1 MNMQNDNSYKI
12 KTINKLLKQRFGTP
26 QRAEELPKPIDM
38 LIATI
43 LSQNTNDQNSY
54 KAYQNLRNKY
64 PDWNE
69 ANMARRSSIEKEIKI
84 AGLGFQK
91 STAIKNL
98 LSELKSKIGNY
109 ELEELNNLN
118 DSESIEYL
126 ISFKGIG
133 VKTASCVLLF
143 ALGKNI
149 CPVDTHVHRTLN
161 RIGIVETKTPDK
173 TFLYINDKFPPKIAH
188 SFHTNLIRLGREICT
203 PSGFTC
209 SSCPVEKI
217 CGFTNKNYENKAK
230 ANPRPFMLLDNV

>member
-1 MNMQNDNSYKI
+1 MQNDISSKI
-12 KTINKLLKQRFGTP
+12 IIVNKLLKAKFGAP
-26 QRAEELPKPIDM
+26 PRAKELPRPIDM

-54 KAYQNLRNKY
+54 KAYQNLRKKY
-64 PDWNE
+64 PNWDE
-69 ANMARRSSIEKEIKI
+69 ANKARRTSIEKEIKI

-98 LSELKSKIGNY
+98 LKELKNIIGNY
-109 ELEELNNLN
+109 DLKELTPMN
-118 DSESIEYL
+118 DFESIEYL
-126 ISFKGIG
+126 SGFKGIG

-161 RIGIVETKTPDK
+161 RIGLVSAKTPDK
-173 TFLYINDKFPPKIAH
+173 TFFQLNQKFPAKIAH

-209 SSCPVEKI
+209 SSCPVEKV
-217 CGFTNKNYENKAK
+217 CSFKDKNFEAKRRTNT
-230 ANPRPFMLLDNV
+230 RPFMLLDNV

>member
-1 MNMQNDNSYKI
+1 MQKDIFDKI
-12 KTINKLLKQRFGTP
+12 KIINKLLKQRFGLP
-26 QRAEELPKPIDM
+26 HKAKELPKPIDM

-54 KAYQNLRNKY
+54 KAYQNLRKKY
-64 PDWNE
+64 PDWDD
-69 ANMARRSSIEKEIKI
+69 ANKARRTTIEKEIKI

-98 LSELKSKIGNY
+98 LNELKSKIGNF
-109 ELEELNNLN
+109 ELEELNKLN
-118 DSESIEYL
+118 DLESIEYL
-126 ISFKGIG
+126 SSFKGIG

-161 RIGIVETKTPDK
+161 RIGIVDTKTPDK
-173 TFLYINDKFPPKIAH
+173 TFFQINQKFPPKIAH

-209 SSCPVEKI
+209 SSCPVEKV
-217 CGFTNKNYENKAK
+217 CNFKDKNYEAK
-230 ANPRPFMLLDNV
+230 ARSNARPFMLLDNV

>member
-1 MNMQNDNSYKI
+1 MNRKI
-12 KTINKLLKQRFGTP
+12 VLINKLLLRHFGKP
-26 QRAEELPKPIDM
+26 HKAEELPKPIDM

-43 LSQNTNDQNSY
+43 LSQNTNDKNSY

-64 PDWNE
+64 PSWEVTNR
-69 ANMARRSSIEKEIKI
+69 ARRTSIEKEIKI

-98 LSELKSKIGNY
+98 LSELNSKIGNY
-109 ELEELNNLN
+109 KLDELNNLN
-118 DSESIEYL
+118 DLESIEYL
-126 ISFKGIG
+126 SSFKGIG

-161 RIGIVETKTPDK
+161 KIGIVNTKTPDK
-173 TFLYINDKFPPKIAH
+173 TFFQLNEKFPTRIAH

-203 PSGFTC
+203 PSGYAC
-209 SSCPVEKI
+209 SMCPIEKE
-217 CGFTNKNYENKAK
+217 CDFENKNYDKKTTAK
-230 ANPRPFMLLDNV
+230 ERTFMLLDNV

>member
-1 MNMQNDNSYKI
+1 MQNDISSKI
-12 KTINKLLKQRFGTP
+12 IIVNKLLKAKFGSP
-26 QRAEELPKPIDM
+26 PKAKELPKAIDM

-54 KAYQNLRNKY
+54 KAYQNLRKKY
-64 PDWNE
+64 PNWDE
-69 ANMARRSSIEKEIKI
+69 ANKARRTSIEKEIKI

-98 LSELKSKIGNY
+98 LKELKNITGNY
-109 ELEELNNLN
+109 DLKELTPMN
-118 DSESIEYL
+118 DFESIEYL
-126 ISFKGIG
+126 SGFKGIG

-161 RIGIVETKTPDK
+161 RIGIVDAKTPDK
-173 TFLYINDKFPPKIAH
+173 TFFQLNQKFPAKVAH

-209 SSCPVEKI
+209 SSCPVEKV
-217 CGFTNKNYENKAK
+217 CCYKDKNYEAK
-230 ANPRPFMLLDNV
+230 GRTNARPFMLLDNV